1 MLAEHLQTPSSSAG
15 ALSRRRFLVGAAAVG
30 GGLAVG
36 FRGAEAAEGPVQAQT
51 PFAHTQVNPLS
62 AYLTITPEGLVV
74 VHSAHMDM
82 GQGSYHGL
90 ATLVA
95 EELEADWS
103 QMRADG
109 AWGNTKLY
117 GNLVWGGAMQG
128 TGGSTAISS
137 SFDRYRQAG
146 AAARE
151 MLIAAASSTWKVPKA
166 EITIDKGVLTH
177 RSGRRAGFGE
187 VIGAASAVPIP
198 SEVSLKD
205 PKDWV

>member
-1 MLAEHLQTPSSSAG
+1 
-15 ALSRRRFLVGAAAVG
+15 
-30 GGLAVG
+30 
-36 FRGAEAAEGPVQAQT
+36 
-51 PFAHTQVNPLS
+51 
-62 AYLTITPEGLVV
+62 
-74 VHSAHMDM
+74 M

-109 AWGNTKLY
+109 AWGNTQLY

-166 EITIDKGVLTH
+166 EITIEKGVLTH
-177 RSGRRAGFGE
+177 LLPD
-187 VIGAASAVPIP
+187 GARASARLSAPP
-198 SEVSLKD
+198 
-205 PKDWV
+205 PPCRFRARCR

>member
-1 MLAEHLQTPSSSAG
+1 MLAEHLQTLTSSSG
-15 ALSRRRFLVGAAAVG
+15 ALSRRRFLLGAAAVG

-36 FRGAEAAEGPVQAQT
+36 FRVEAADGPVQAQT

-62 AYLTITPEGLVV
+62 AYLTITPEGLVI

-117 GNLVWGGAMQG
+117 GESRVGRCHAGHRR
-128 TGGSTAISS
+128 
-137 SFDRYRQAG
+137 FDRH
-146 AAARE
+146 
-151 MLIAAASSTWKVPKA
+151 L
-166 EITIDKGVLTH
+166 VLV
-177 RSGRRAGFGE
+177 RPLPPGRRRSARDVDCGGIE
-187 VIGAASAVPIP
+187 HLEGA
-198 SEVSLKD
+198 ED
-205 PKDWV
+205 RDHH

>member
-1 MLAEHLQTPSSSAG
+1 MDAPRLLPLPAKEVPYGPRARTASFRLTTCWWARRSGAFSSGPPPPVAG
-15 ALSRRRFLVGAAAVG
+15 LRWDSGWPR
-30 GGLAVG
+30 
-36 FRGAEAAEGPVQAQT
+36 PQT

-62 AYLTITPEGLVV
+62 GYLTIAPEGLVV

-95 EELEADWS
+95 EELDADWS
-103 QMRADG
+103 QIRADG

-151 MLIAAASSTWKVPKA
+151 MLIAAAST
-166 EITIDKGVLTH
+166 
-177 RSGRRAGFGE
+177 RA
-187 VIGAASAVPIP
+187 AQM
-198 SEVSLKD
+198 
-205 PKDWV
+205 

>member
-1 MLAEHLQTPSSSAG
+1 MLAEHLQTLSSSAG
-15 ALSRRRFLVGAAAVG
+15 ALSRRRFLLGAAAVG
-30 GGLAVG
+30 SGLSVG
-36 FRGAEAAEGPVQAQT
+36 FRVVEAAEGPVQAQT

-62 AYLTITPEGLVV
+62 AYLTITPEGLVIA
-74 VHSAHMDM
+74 HSAHMDM

-103 QMRADG
+103 QIRADG

-137 SFDRYRQAG
+137 SFDRF
-146 AAARE
+146 
-151 MLIAAASSTWKVPKA
+151 
-166 EITIDKGVLTH
+166 
-177 RSGRRAGFGE
+177 GRRRPRDVDCGGIE
-187 VIGAASAVPIP
+187 HLEGA
-198 SEVSLKD
+198 EGRD
-205 PKDWV
+205 RR